1 MIEGG
6 NRAMIHEIRG
16 FFLILILS
24 QFAEKL
30 LRGRFILLKIVYRC
44 VAKKNRSETIRE
56 SVMTVIIRS

>member
-1 MIEGG
+1 
-6 NRAMIHEIRG
+6 MIHEIRG

-44 VAKKNRSETIRE
+44 VAKRNRSETIRE